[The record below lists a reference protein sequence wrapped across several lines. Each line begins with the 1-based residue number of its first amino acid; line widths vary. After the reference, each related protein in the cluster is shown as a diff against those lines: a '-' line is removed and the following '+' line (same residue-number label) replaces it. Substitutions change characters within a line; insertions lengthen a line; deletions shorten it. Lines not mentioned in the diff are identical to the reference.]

1 MLKKWKF
8 VLFVIIF
15 LAFIPDKNIVKDEF
29 PLFRVVI
36 DPGHGGVL
44 IKDKK
49 NHGDRFDI
57 ISGEYLDYYAD
68 GASYKGIHEHKIVY
82 SIAAKVN
89 ALLSNCSKDGDFE
102 KFKKVLM
109 KYTNGNIKRIYIET
123 IISREE
129 SISADSIQGVD
140 DPNANYRL
148 YDFPGPKGKM
158 QKGRISKINQYKPHL
173 VVSLHLAR
181 SAPPDYKGMN
191 GIIIPPY
198 NVLKKGLVMLQTGD
212 HPVSLGLPPLQG
224 RGMEEGNFA
233 AVNNILNSWFRD
245 FKKTPP
251 KFAFLKDV
259 SYHFT
264 SYGMNKDYSINT
276 DDFKGYKY
284 NMVTWRYSDKPGWNL
299 IAEKRPVNSRYS
311 SDYKTFKEEG
321 DFWDREQSLY
331 EEYRRGTSF
340 KDFGGDNYF
349 ATYEII
355 KYILL
360 SLNKDG
366 SSHKDKIPGKAY
378 ISTWSMPMLINAISA
393 YIELG
398 YLDRKWDREI
408 LLYKQDKIAEGVA
421 VGIYSLLAGLE
432 NINGNYKN
440 KPTGKCI
447 DLKKYDITK
456 EKSYF
461 DIVVE

>member
-1 MLKKWKF
+1 MNRAMNMLKKWVL

-29 PLFRVVI
+29 PSFRVVI

-49 NHGDRFDI
+49 KHGDRFDML
-57 ISGEYLDYYAD
+57 SGEYLDYYAD
-68 GASYKGIHEHKIVY
+68 GASYKNIHEHKIVY
-82 SIAAKVN
+82 SIAVKVN
-89 ALLSNCSKDGDFE
+89 DLLSNCSKDGDFE
-102 KFKKVLM
+102 KFKKILM
-109 KYTNGNIKRIYIET
+109 KYTDGNIKKIYIET
-123 IISREE
+123 ILSRDE
-129 SISADSIQGVD
+129 SISGDSVQELD

-148 YDFPGPKGKM
+148 YDFPDTKGKM

-191 GIIIPPY
+191 GIIVPPY

-212 HPVSLGLPPLQG
+212 HPALSGATQ
-224 RGMEEGNFA
+224 
-233 AVNNILNSWFRD
+233 ILNSWFRD

-264 SYGMNKDYSINT
+264 SYGMKKDYSINT

-284 NMVTWRYSDKPGWNL
+284 NMVTWRYRDRPKWHL
-299 IAEKRPVNSRYS
+299 TAEKHPADSRYS

-321 DFWDREQSLY
+321 DFWEREQSLY
-331 EEYRRGTSF
+331 EEYRRGTGF

-355 KYILL
+355 KYTLL
-360 SLNKDG
+360 SLNKAG
-366 SSHKDKIPGKAY
+366 NSHKDKIPGKPY

-408 LLYKQDKIAEGVA
+408 LLYQQDKIAEGVA
-421 VGIYSLLAGLE
+421 VGIYSLLAGIE
-432 NINGNYKN
+432 NIKGNYKN
-440 KPTGKCI
+440 KPAGKCI
-447 DLKKYDITK
+447 DLKKYNITK
-456 EKSYF
+456 DKNYF
-461 DIVVE
+461 DIVDK